1 MTQEQKAEHDY
12 DRAKDEAAERHG
24 DDLSMILRTEYEAHW
39 FMHRNEPLLARV
51 QYQKIVDR
59 LAYAHEYS
67 RWSASRMPEG
77 SHERG
82 YLSEYQRLR
91 AENKRLREALKECEA
106 EIDAN
111 IDRETPT
118 GVHPKWDSDNAYLKA
133 NNPARLALQEA
144 DNDTQ

>member
-12 DRAKDEAAERHG
+12 DRAKDESAERHG
-24 DDLSMILRTEYEAHW
+24 DDVAAILRHEYEAHW
-39 FMHRNEPLLARV
+39 FMHQNDPRLARV

-67 RWSASRMPEG
+67 RWSTSRMPEG

-91 AENKRLREALKECEA
+91 KENKRLRDVLEA
-106 EIDAN
+106 IAN
-111 IDRETPT
+111 DFDEWGDTI
-118 GVHPKWDSDNAYLKA
+118 
-133 NNPARLALQEA
+133 ARYTMYNVARTALQED

>member
-24 DDLSMILRTEYEAHW
+24 DDVAAIQRHEYEAHW
-39 FMHRNEPLLARV
+39 FMHQNDPKLARV

-77 SHERG
+77 TRKRG

-91 AENKRLREALKECEA
+91 AENKRLREALKVCEA

-111 IDRETPT
+111 IDLGTPA

-133 NNPARLALQEA
+133 NTPARLALQEA
-144 DNDTQ
+144 GE